1 MKRVIVFTLL
11 LMLSSAS
18 IFAQKGQAVVAAVGA
33 IASIGGS
40 IAAAEQVKEQFELFA
55 TEYIIENFN
64 YNSFEL
70 KIDGLSDGA
79 KTFDPSSVSVIA
91 FNFTPIDYI
100 NENQIKNERKTIL
113 VFFDSGWQNEF
124 GVDFTKVK
132 FKSFSKVEWNE
143 LFGTYLSLASGA
155 EITNGFVPKY
165 SKSEKR
171 ASEGED
177 NINVNGEDFFF
188 TGDYVLFNKIELTR
202 LGAKDGN
209 QIILPFKK
217 INGDSYFIKD
227 YSDEFKVVFNERSLG
242 IYLKETKRLVQIKKS
257 LIESIT
263 SFLNL

>member
-143 LFGTYLSLASGA
+143 LFGTYL
-155 EITNGFVPKY
+155 
-165 SKSEKR
+165 R
-171 ASEGED
+171 
-177 NINVNGEDFFF
+177 NIVRCSAGLSFRLISSSNSWH
-188 TGDYVLFNKIELTR
+188 YRFNKL
-202 LGAKDGN
+202 L
-209 QIILPFKK
+209 
-217 INGDSYFIKD
+217 
-227 YSDEFKVVFNERSLG
+227 
-242 IYLKETKRLVQIKKS
+242 
-257 LIESIT
+257 
-263 SFLNL
+263 